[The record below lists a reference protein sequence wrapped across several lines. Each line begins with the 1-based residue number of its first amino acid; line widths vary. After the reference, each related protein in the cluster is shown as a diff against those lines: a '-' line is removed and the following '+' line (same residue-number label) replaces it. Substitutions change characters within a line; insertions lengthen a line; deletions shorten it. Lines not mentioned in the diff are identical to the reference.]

1 MSSLAWIITLT
12 LILTVLGTLTLAFIT
27 IKYYWG
33 ERGTP
38 PATGE
43 QRRLQKEEEL
53 QRRAKQIENSRQNRW
68 ETRST
73 DFFDNRKGSEKK

>member
-1 MSSLAWIITLT
+1 MSSFAWIITLT
-12 LILTVLGTLTLAFIT
+12 LILTALGTLVMLLIT

-43 QRRLQKEEEL
+43 QRRRQKEEEL
-53 QRRAKQIENSRQNRW
+53 KLRARQIEHSRRHRW
-68 ETRST
+68 TTRSP
-73 DFFDNRKGSEKK
+73 DFFDNRKNSAKK